1 MKADDVRMILEQK
14 EVDVNLVV
22 ENNSALLVALN
33 RYLPTSIMQVLFEY
47 KANGN
52 MKTNE
57 GRLIFE
63 LMFEQDARE
72 EVKIKQTIKCFKRS
86 NFAHEKLSK
95 ESQLFVKS
103 KEYRDLIHAD
113 TSSIVKIPI
122 IQTHFEETKQKPE
135 EKKQEKKESVVEE
148 PVT

>member
-14 EVDVNLVV
+14 DVDVNLVV

-63 LMFEQDARE
+63 LMFE
-72 EVKIKQTIKCFKRS
+72 
-86 NFAHEKLSK
+86 
-95 ESQLFVKS
+95 
-103 KEYRDLIHAD
+103 
-113 TSSIVKIPI
+113 
-122 IQTHFEETKQKPE
+122 
-135 EKKQEKKESVVEE
+135 
-148 PVT
+148 